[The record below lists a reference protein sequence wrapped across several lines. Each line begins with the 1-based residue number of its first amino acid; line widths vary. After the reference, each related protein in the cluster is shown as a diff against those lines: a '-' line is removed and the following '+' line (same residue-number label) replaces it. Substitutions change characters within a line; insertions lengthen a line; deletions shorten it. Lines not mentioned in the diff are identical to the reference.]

1 MGEAFGGLNM
11 DASGPGVGSGQ
22 GDGTAGPGGRA
33 AALRGSGLGAAC
45 ELLLG
50 PAKEAGRGT
59 GTRWGSFLGSA
70 TRWAGTPGAARGASA
85 RDAGDGG
92 WQDR

>member
-33 AALRGSGLGAAC
+33 AALRGSSLGAAC
-45 ELLLG
+45 QLLLG
-50 PAKEAGRGT
+50 LARA
-59 GTRWGSFLGSA
+59 LGPDA
-70 TRWAGTPGAARGASA
+70 AAFWA
-85 RDAGDGG
+85 
-92 WQDR
+92 QQ